1 MSKFVTAL
9 ILTLCTLSTITVVIM
24 SIIKKDY
31 KQTIEFLVG
40 YSGLLLV
47 FLQSKIAEL
56 IIKIF

>member
-1 MSKFVTAL
+1 MSKFATAL